1 MTDPREPFERRDPD
15 ENTPDVGEPEK
26 VRPEQGNDAE
36 ELGPDANELDADNEV
51 EQDTIDTLDPEN
63 PPA

>member
-15 ENTPDVGEPEK
+15 ENTPDVGDPEK
-26 VRPEQGNDAE
+26 VRPEQGNAAE
-36 ELGPDANELDADNEV
+36 ELGADANELDADNEV
-51 EQDTIDTLDPEN
+51 EQDSIETLDPEN

>member
-15 ENTPDVGEPEK
+15 ENTPDVGEPQK
-26 VRPEQGNDAE
+26 VRTEQGNDAE
-36 ELGPDANELDADNEV
+36 ELGADANELDADNEV
-51 EQDTIDTLDPEN
+51 EQDSIDTLDPEN